1 MTLAVSDSVATVR
14 RKLVSLVMPV
24 RMGAG
29 QAGPVRAQLRD
40 CREASVVKLSLS
52 AG

>member
-1 MTLAVSDSVATVR
+1 MATVR
-14 RKLVSLVMPV
+14 RRLVSVVMPV
-24 RMGAG
+24 GIGAG

-40 CREASVVKLSLS
+40 CREASVARLNLR

>member
-1 MTLAVSDSVATVR
+1 MATVR
-14 RKLVSLVMPV
+14 RRLVSVVMPV
-24 RMGAG
+24 GIGAG

-40 CREASVVKLSLS
+40 CREASVARLSLR